1 MNSETGTITD
11 PVTIVGAGIAGAA
24 CARVLRDADVP
35 FRIVDRGRAPGGRM
49 SSPELHGRRVD
60 LGAGYFTVRDQEFS
74 TVVAEW
80 ESGGLARQWANTFGI
95 LKPDTAPC
103 TTTGPVRWATP
114 NGLRSL
120 VRNMLDGVD
129 IQHPTELTDL
139 PDGHVVVAMP
149 DPQATRL
156 TAVPD
161 AVDYVPVIA
170 VACGFDGLDLPFRD
184 AAFVND
190 HPDIDFVVDD
200 GARRGDGAPVLVVHT
215 TSERAQQHLDFP
227 DGAIA
232 PVLDALRELSVVTG
246 GTRRGLT
253 LIGGPSPSLRRNT
266 IPTSRCTSRTDASS
280 VWRAISGANPECPGW
295 RARGVREPMWAEN
308 WLDASRTDVC
318 PASAHE
324 PD

>member
-1 MNSETGTITD
+1 MNSEAGTITD

-24 CARVLRDADVP
+24 CARVLRDANVP
-35 FRIVDRGRAPGGRM
+35 FRIIDRGRAPGGRM

-74 TVVAEW
+74 TVVADW

-95 LKPDTAPC
+95 LKPETAPC

-114 NGLRSL
+114 GGLRSL
-120 VRNMLDGVD
+120 VRNMLDGFD
-129 IQHPTELTDL
+129 IQHSTELTEL

-161 AVDYVPVIA
+161 AVDYEPVIA
-170 VACGFDGLDLPFRD
+170 VACGFDGLDIPFRG

-215 TSERAQQHLDFP
+215 TSERAQQHLENP

-232 PVLDALRELSVVTG
+232 PVLDALRELSVVSAA
-246 GTRRGLT
+246 
-253 LIGGPSPSLRRNT
+253 PSWTHAHRWTFAKP
-266 IPTSRCTSRTDASS
+266 ASQHDS
-280 VWRAISGANPECPGW
+280 TCALEQRDGRLVGFAGDQWCASGAPRVESAW
-295 RARGVREPMWAEN
+295 RSG
-308 WLDASRTDVC
+308 TDVGT
-318 PASAHE
+318 E
-324 PD
+324 LVGRLRG

>member
-1 MNSETGTITD
+1 MNSQADSITD

-74 TVVAEW
+74 TVVADW
-80 ESGGLARQWANTFGI
+80 ESAGLARQWANTFGI
-95 LKPDTAPC
+95 LKPATAPC

-120 VRNMLDGVD
+120 VRNMLDGFD
-129 IQHPTELTDL
+129 IEHSTELPEL

-149 DPQATRL
+149 DPQAARL

-170 VACGFDGLDLPFRD
+170 VACGFDGLDIPFRD

-215 TSERAQQHLDFP
+215 TSERAHQHLEDP

-232 PVLDALRELSVVTG
+232 PVLDALRELSVASAAPVWTHAHRWTFAKPATQHDSNYALQQQDG
-246 GTRRGLT
+246 RFVGLAGDQWCEAGVPRVESAWRSGTDVARA
-253 LIGGPSPSLRRNT
+253 LIDSLR
-266 IPTSRCTSRTDASS
+266 
-280 VWRAISGANPECPGW
+280 
-295 RARGVREPMWAEN
+295 
-308 WLDASRTDVC
+308 
-318 PASAHE
+318 H
-324 PD
+324 

>member
-1 MNSETGTITD
+1 MNSEAGIISD
-11 PVTIVGAGIAGAA
+11 PVTIIGAGIAGAA

-60 LGAGYFTVRDQEFS
+60 LGAGYFTVRDQEFA
-74 TVVAEW
+74 TVVADW

-95 LKPDTAPC
+95 LKPETVPC

-120 VRNMLDGVD
+120 VRNMLDGFD
-129 IQHPTELTDL
+129 IEQYMELTDL

-161 AVDYVPVIA
+161 AVDYDPVIA
-170 VACGFDGLDLPFRD
+170 VACGFDGLDIPFRD

-215 TSERAQQHLDFP
+215 TSGRAQQHLDNP

-232 PVLDALRELSVVTG
+232 PVLDALRELSVVSADPAWTHAHRWTFAKPAAQHDSNFELQHRDG
-246 GTRRGLT
+246 RLVGLA
-253 LIGGPSPSLRRNT
+253 GDQWCESGVPRVES
-266 IPTSRCTSRTDASS
+266 A
-280 VWRAISGANPECPGW
+280 WRSG
-295 RARGVREPMWAEN
+295 
-308 WLDASRTDVC
+308 TDVGRELVRRL
-318 PASAHE
+318 SH
-324 PD
+324 